1 MNISDGLESLNNG
14 DDVLFLT
21 PEEESHNQSYTE
33 TEHSRFN
40 SNKEEDEEEN
50 EYLNDSKLT
59 ESSKTLASNQ
69 ISIIAGNEFD
79 LHNENDEYLLIENN
93 NNNKDQNSF
102 DSSIAVDLNAS
113 KQINNDQSNHDENN
127 TNNNSINENQ
137 LVEAAETVINTN
149 ETNNLTNKSIID
161 DNLFNDMNKYLFKN
175 TRYFLIKSNNYENVN
190 LAKSK
195 GVWSTPKVNEIKLN
209 KAYWECAN
217 VILIFSVSESG
228 RFQGYARLSSEC
240 KQDSDLQVNWVL
252 PPTLSAKSLMGV
264 FKIDWITK

>member
-1 MNISDGLESLNNG
+1 MNISDGLENLNNG

-40 SNKEEDEEEN
+40 SNKEEDEE
-50 EYLNDSKLT
+50 YLNDSKLT

-79 LHNENDEYLLIENN
+79 LHNDEYLLIENNNN

-102 DSSIAVDLNAS
+102 DSSVAVDLNAS

-127 TNNNSINENQ
+127 TNNNSINENH
-137 LVEAAETVINTN
+137 LVEATAAEIVINTN

-264 FKIDWITK
+264 FKIDWITE